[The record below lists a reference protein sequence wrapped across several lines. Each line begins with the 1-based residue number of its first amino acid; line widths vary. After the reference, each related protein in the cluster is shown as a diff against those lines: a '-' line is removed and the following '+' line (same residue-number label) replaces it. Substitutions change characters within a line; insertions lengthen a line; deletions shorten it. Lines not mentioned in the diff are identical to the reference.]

1 VNDLTIRTALA
12 NRLATIGGL
21 HAYPRPV
28 TQIDLPAAI
37 CEYPERIGY
46 DETFGG
52 DRGFALIPVTLI
64 VSHLDTVAGETALAA
79 LLDDAAAG
87 SISKAIDGQS
97 SLGIPGLQARATE
110 VRNYGPQTINGDQA
124 ALVAQVLIEVMA

>member
-1 VNDLTIRTALA
+1 MNDLTIRTALA

-21 HAYPRPV
+21 NTYVRPR
-28 TQIDLPAAI
+28 TQFDLPAAV
-37 CEYPERIGY
+37 CEYPERVSY

-52 DRGFALIPVTLI
+52 DRGSAIFVVSLI

-87 SISKAIDGQS
+87 SVSKAIDAQS

-110 VRNYGPQTINGDQA
+110 VRNYGPTTINGDQA
-124 ALVAQVLIEVMA
+124 ALVAQVLVEVMA